1 MSQHIHSWLD
11 GLVALR
17 ARAFTTHG
25 FVELEGGP
33 RWPQTTGA
41 EVITIAAVFDPAITR
56 HGTPGVLRRWHSA
69 LADLE
74 HDALTATR
82 DTYLGNR
89 AFWSSLESAAVFLD
103 DVAISPP
110 HPEIWDALLAEVGRV
125 PRRNGPKGD
134 GPFKHFDDVK
144 TFSDL
149 YEAQHKHLLNLR
161 GFDELEP
168 DPINENSYGTGG
180 VKKKIPRTTNLDV
193 LALAGY
199 WGEQLD
205 DVKEVFGHEGI
216 ERRWKL
222 AMQDVMKLA
231 MYADPT
237 KVYPK
242 NNAFWRCLFDTA
254 VHVSV
259 ADEAPS
265 KWDMA
270 VDSVKDSVKKL
281 PDTLGHAASKTA
293 DFVGTAAHA
302 IGKVANEAG
311 RGLFSGLGVPGPDR
325 RGPDRLVLHHPQ
337 PRQARGGVTCPRGP
351 GSSVVERSPM
361 P

>member
-17 ARAFTTHG
+17 ERAFAIRD

-33 RWPQTTGA
+33 RWPRTTGA
-41 EVITIAAVFDPAITR
+41 DVIAIAAVFDPAIKR
-56 HGTPGVLRRWHSA
+56 HGTPGVVRRWRST

-74 HDALTATR
+74 HDALTAALDIYPR
-82 DTYLGNR
+82 NR
-89 AFWSSLESAAVFLD
+89 AFWANLESAAVFLD
-103 DVAISPP
+103 DVSTSPP
-110 HPEIWDALLAEVGRV
+110 TPVVWDALLAEVGRV
-125 PRRNGPKGD
+125 PLRNVGPKGD
-134 GPFKHFDDVK
+134 GPFKHFDNVK
-144 TFSDL
+144 TFHDL
-149 YEAQHKHLLNLR
+149 YLAQYKHLIGLR
-161 GFDELEP
+161 GFDELDPEP
-168 DPINENSYGTGG
+168 LDENSYGTFGPRM
-180 VKKKIPRTTNLDV
+180 KIPRTTNLDV

-199 WGEQLD
+199 WGGQLD
-205 DVKEVFGHEGI
+205 DVKEVFGHAGI
-216 ERRWKL
+216 EKRWTL

-242 NNAFWRCLFDTA
+242 NNKFWHALSDTA
-254 VHVSV
+254 VHISV

-281 PDTLGHAASKTA
+281 PDTLGKAAGKTA
-293 DFVGTAAHA
+293 DFVGNAAHA

-311 RGLFSGLGVPGPDR
+311 RGLFSGLGVPVLIGAGLIGLFLITR
-325 RGPDRLVLHHPQ
+325 NRGKH
-337 PRQARGGVTCPRGP
+337 
-351 GSSVVERSPM
+351 EEE
-361 P
+361 